1 MPDEPRVEPTA
12 VLLTRIRTGLA
23 FVFSI
28 VVVLF
33 LIFDAALLIWLLI
46 QIFGTTSVLENKFGI
61 NKWLSMAVALILTG
75 PLFWGAKREFQALSE
90 KKESRTLA
98 QVAFGLYT
106 CVYFVAMFILQR
118 DVAFDPKTGKAVQCY
133 SFDLEGNIRLGSCGG
148 YDTRTGQVLQPVT
161 PEILDAFEQ
170 QQSGNKPRPVPVEIF
185 LREGGF
191 DRNTGLSRVW
201 FARRANGGFE
211 LFDRRGYDGVSS
223 SQLQPMT
230 PEVAHEVRRW
240 SEATT
245 MAEQQRA
252 SKEQRAA
259 AARLQDEQRRREEA
273 EGIAFLDR
281 IIDRNSRRVAGAA
294 NIAVRLIE
302 SPGTDSASVSSAVN
316 RALRD
321 RGFNVIALFK
331 PAFAQEGFDQAL
343 FEGNSSLAKRLQLAE
358 HCDSL
363 LLGVVR
369 IVSPPRSAGGM
380 YITEMALDIRK
391 ISPVTGSVVDQLEVR
406 EKGGALDARS
416 SVAAAVDKL
425 ASSTESQLVAW
436 PTT

>member
-211 LFDRRGYDGVSS
+211 LFEVEPLPRD
-223 SQLQPMT
+223 LQPVGQN
-230 PEVAHEVRRW
+230 ERNG
-240 SEATT
+240 
-245 MAEQQRA
+245 
-252 SKEQRAA
+252 
-259 AARLQDEQRRREEA
+259 
-273 EGIAFLDR
+273 EGI
-281 IIDRNSRRVAGAA
+281 
-294 NIAVRLIE
+294 VRLMPQSVEIGQHGLRGLGRMPPHEPSRIE
-302 SPGTDSASVSSAVN
+302 
-316 RALRD
+316 
-321 RGFNVIALFK
+321 
-331 PAFAQEGFDQAL
+331 QA
-343 FEGNSSLAKRLQLAE
+343 R
-358 HCDSL
+358 
-363 LLGVVR
+363 
-369 IVSPPRSAGGM
+369 
-380 YITEMALDIRK
+380 
-391 ISPVTGSVVDQLEVR
+391 
-406 EKGGALDARS
+406 
-416 SVAAAVDKL
+416 
-425 ASSTESQLVAW
+425 
-436 PTT
+436 